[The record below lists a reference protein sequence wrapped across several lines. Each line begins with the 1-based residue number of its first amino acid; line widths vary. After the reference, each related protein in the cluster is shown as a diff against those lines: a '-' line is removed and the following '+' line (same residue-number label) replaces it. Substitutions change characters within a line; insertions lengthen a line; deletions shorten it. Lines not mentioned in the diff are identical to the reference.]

1 MGKICPTRLSLTG
14 RKNSGLLNDR
24 TAMDAIP
31 DNFENAGCEHIP
43 QMYRLWV
50 CLPLKSMS
58 RHEEEGKQD
67 D

>member
-1 MGKICPTRLSLTG
+1 MG
-14 RKNSGLLNDR
+14 
-24 TAMDAIP
+24 AIP
-31 DNFENAGCEHIP
+31 DNFENAGCAHIP